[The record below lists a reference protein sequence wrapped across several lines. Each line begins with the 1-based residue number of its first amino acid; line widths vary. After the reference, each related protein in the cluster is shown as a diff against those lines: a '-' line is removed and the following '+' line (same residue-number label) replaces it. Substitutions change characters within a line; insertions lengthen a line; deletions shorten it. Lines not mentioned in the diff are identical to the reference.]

1 MKAKRI
7 GLSILLLAIVGLI
20 VYNIAGPADLLAGES
35 SVYATPLSLLPPV
48 IAITL
53 ALITKEV
60 YTSLFIGVL
69 TGALL
74 YTNGSLER
82 TMNTMLFNEDG
93 SMVSKL
99 ADSGNVGILIFL
111 VLLGIMVAMMN
122 TAGGSAAFGRWA
134 SKHIKTRVGAQLATM
149 ALGVLIFVDDYFN
162 CLTVGSVMRPVTD
175 RHKISRAKLSY
186 LIDATAAPVCI
197 IAPISSWAAA
207 VTSSVPEEAG
217 INGFAVFLQTIPY
230 NLYALLT
237 LAMILF
243 ITFLKVDFGSMKKH
257 EWNAIKGDLFTTL
270 DRPYEETSDAQG
282 NPKAIVADLII
293 PVVVLIATCVLGMIY
308 TGGFFEGTSFIDA
321 FANSSASVGLVIGG
335 FITLLFTFFYY
346 MLRGVITFKEFS
358 ECIPEGFKAMV
369 APILILT
376 LA

>member
-20 VYNIAGPADLLAGES
+20 VYNIAGPVDLLAGES

-122 TAGGSAAFGRWA
+122 TAGGSSAFGRWA

-162 CLTVGSVMRPVTD
+162 CLTVGSVMLPVNHRT
-175 RHKISRAKLSY
+175 AK
-186 LIDATAAPVCI
+186 
-197 IAPISSWAAA
+197 
-207 VTSSVPEEAG
+207 
-217 INGFAVFLQTIPY
+217 
-230 NLYALLT
+230 
-237 LAMILF
+237 
-243 ITFLKVDFGSMKKH
+243 K
-257 EWNAIKGDLFTTL
+257 
-270 DRPYEETSDAQG
+270 R
-282 NPKAIVADLII
+282 
-293 PVVVLIATCVLGMIY
+293 
-308 TGGFFEGTSFIDA
+308 
-321 FANSSASVGLVIGG
+321 
-335 FITLLFTFFYY
+335 
-346 MLRGVITFKEFS
+346 R
-358 ECIPEGFKAMV
+358 
-369 APILILT
+369 
-376 LA
+376 

>member
-1 MKAKRI
+1 MKEKRI

-20 VYNIAGPADLLAGES
+20 VYNIPGPADLLAGES

-122 TAGGSAAFGRWA
+122 TAGGSSAFGRWA
-134 SKHIKTRVGAQLATM
+134 SKHIKTRVGAKLATM

-175 RHKISRAKLSY
+175 RHKVSRAKLSY

-257 EWNAIKGDLFTTL
+257 EWNAIKGCK
-270 DRPYEETSDAQG
+270 Y
-282 NPKAIVADLII
+282 
-293 PVVVLIATCVLGMIY
+293 
-308 TGGFFEGTSFIDA
+308 
-321 FANSSASVGLVIGG
+321 
-335 FITLLFTFFYY
+335 
-346 MLRGVITFKEFS
+346 
-358 ECIPEGFKAMV
+358 
-369 APILILT
+369 
-376 LA
+376 

>member
-99 ADSGNVGILIFL
+99 ADSGNVGILI
-111 VLLGIMVAMMN
+111 
-122 TAGGSAAFGRWA
+122 S
-134 SKHIKTRVGAQLATM
+134 
-149 ALGVLIFVDDYFN
+149 
-162 CLTVGSVMRPVTD
+162 
-175 RHKISRAKLSY
+175 
-186 LIDATAAPVCI
+186 
-197 IAPISSWAAA
+197 
-207 VTSSVPEEAG
+207 
-217 INGFAVFLQTIPY
+217 
-230 NLYALLT
+230 
-237 LAMILF
+237 
-243 ITFLKVDFGSMKKH
+243 
-257 EWNAIKGDLFTTL
+257 
-270 DRPYEETSDAQG
+270 
-282 NPKAIVADLII
+282 
-293 PVVVLIATCVLGMIY
+293 
-308 TGGFFEGTSFIDA
+308 
-321 FANSSASVGLVIGG
+321 
-335 FITLLFTFFYY
+335 
-346 MLRGVITFKEFS
+346 
-358 ECIPEGFKAMV
+358 
-369 APILILT
+369 
-376 LA
+376 